1 MLEIEIKAVL
11 VDPGPMKELLGQM
24 GAVVGPVL
32 QEADFYYH
40 HPSRDFGQTNEALR
54 LRITNGQCRITYKGP
69 RMAGTAKI
77 RFEAETEI
85 GDYETMKSILD
96 RLDFRH
102 VGVVEK
108 ERAVFYLEGATVC
121 LDDVVGLGT
130 FIELEKMGEDK
141 EVIEQEVL
149 ALAEKLGIR
158 AFEPRTYLA
167 MILSK

>member
-11 VDPGPMKELLGQM
+11 VDPGSMKELLGQM
-24 GAVVGPVL
+24 GAVAEPIL
-32 QEADFYYH
+32 QETDYYYQ

-69 RMAGTAKI
+69 RISGTAKI
-77 RFEAETEI
+77 RFEAETDI
-85 GDYETMKSILD
+85 GDYAVMKVIFEKLG
-96 RLDFRH
+96 FRH

-108 ERAVFYLEGATVC
+108 KRSVFYLEDVAIC

-130 FIELEKMGEDK
+130 YIELEKMGEDK
-141 EVIEQEVL
+141 EVIEQELLTL
-149 ALAEKLGIR
+149 AGKLGIR
-158 AFEPRTYLA
+158 SFEPRTYLA

>member
-11 VDPGPMKELLGQM
+11 ADPESMKELLRQA
-24 GAVVGPVL
+24 GAVAGPIL
-32 QEADFYYH
+32 QERDHYYQ

-69 RMAGTAKI
+69 QMAGTAKI

-108 ERAVFYLEGATVC
+108 ERAIFYLEGATVC
-121 LDDVVGLGT
+121 LDDIVGLGT

>member
-1 MLEIEIKAVL
+1 
-11 VDPGPMKELLGQM
+11 
-24 GAVVGPVL
+24 
-32 QEADFYYH
+32 
-40 HPSRDFGQTNEALR
+40 
-54 LRITNGQCRITYKGP
+54 
-69 RMAGTAKI
+69 MAGTAKI

-141 EVIEQEVL
+141 EVIEREVL

-167 MILSK
+167 MTLSK

>member
-11 VDPGPMKELLGQM
+11 ADPESMKELLRQV
-24 GAVVGPVL
+24 GAGAGPVL
-32 QEADFYYH
+32 QEIDHYYQ

-54 LRITNGQCRITYKGP
+54 LRMTNGQCRITYKGP
-69 RMAGTAKI
+69 RISGTAKI

-85 GDYETMKSILD
+85 GDYETMKSILEK
-96 RLDFRH
+96 LDFRP
-102 VGVVEK
+102 VGMVEK
-108 ERAVFYLEGATVC
+108 KRTVFYLESATVC

-130 FIELEKMGEDK
+130 YIELEKMGEDK
-141 EVIEQEVL
+141 EVIEQEIL
-149 ALAEKLGIR
+149 ALVGKLGIK

>member
-11 VDPGPMKELLGQM
+11 AAPGPMKELLRRA
-24 GAVVGPVL
+24 GAVARPVL
-32 QEADFYYH
+32 QERDLYYQ

-54 LRITNGQCRITYKGP
+54 LRMTNDQCRVTYKGP

-77 RFEAETEI
+77 RFEAETVI
-85 GDYETMKSILD
+85 GDYETMKSILE
-96 RLDFRH
+96 RLGFRP
-102 VGVVEK
+102 VGIVEK
-108 ERAVFYLEGATVC
+108 KRAVFYLEGATVC

-141 EVIEQEVL
+141 ELIEQEII
-149 ALAEKLGIR
+149 ALAGKLGIR

>member
-11 VDPGPMKELLGQM
+11 ADPGTMKELLMQV
-24 GAVVGPVL
+24 GAVAGPVL
-32 QEADFYYH
+32 QERDLYYQ

-54 LRITNGQCRITYKGP
+54 LRVTNGHGRITYKGP

-85 GDYETMKSILD
+85 GDYETMKSILE
-96 RLDFRH
+96 RLDFH
-102 VGVVEK
+102 PAGMVEK
-108 ERAVFYLEGATVC
+108 KRTVFYLEGATVC

-141 EVIEQEVL
+141 EAIEQEIITL
-149 ALAEKLGIR
+149 AGKLGIR
-158 AFEPRTYLA
+158 AFESRTYLA

>member
-1 MLEIEIKAVL
+1 QEI
-11 VDPGPMKELLGQM
+11 LGQV
-24 GAVVGPVL
+24 GAVAGPVL
-32 QEADFYYH
+32 QEMDHYYQ
-40 HPSRDFGQTNEALR
+40 HPSRDFGQTHEALR
-54 LRITNGQCRITYKGP
+54 LRITGGQCRITYKGP

-141 EVIEQEVL
+141 EVIEREVL

-167 MILSK
+167 MTLSK

>member
-11 VDPGPMKELLGQM
+11 VDPGSMKELLGQM
-24 GAVVGPVL
+24 GAVAEPIL
-32 QEADFYYH
+32 QETDYYYQ
-40 HPSRDFGQTNEALR
+40 HPSRDFGQTHEALR

-85 GDYETMKSILD
+85 GDYETMKSILE

-141 EVIEQEVL
+141 EVIEQEIL
-149 ALAEKLGIR
+149 ALAGKLGIK